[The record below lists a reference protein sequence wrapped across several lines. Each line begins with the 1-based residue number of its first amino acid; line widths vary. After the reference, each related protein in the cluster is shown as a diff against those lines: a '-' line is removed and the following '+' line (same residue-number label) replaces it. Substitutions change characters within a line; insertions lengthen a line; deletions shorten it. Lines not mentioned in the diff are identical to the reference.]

1 MSEQQASPF
10 DPRVVLGMVLF
21 GAAVFIALLWM
32 IGSGMTGGSTNDGG
46 GHAGSKGL
54 NGYAAL
60 AGYLERRGYSVRR
73 AQNEGSL
80 DKPGLLVLTP
90 EFNTEGS
97 KLEELVQKR
106 RYTGPTLII
115 SPKWNA
121 VRAPQQM
128 KGAKQGW
135 VMLGD
140 ARTPEWPGF
149 LDDVGVGILQEGN
162 GTRAGWHA
170 SGIDGSL
177 PDAKQVLAG
186 TGDSLIPLVESRPGG
201 RILAALVRDP
211 GIYPRLEDMALSGD
225 AGDRDDK
232 ALYPLVVVFEPD
244 LLNNYGMA
252 RPENA
257 ELADRLF
264 AAVGQGT
271 DRQVTF
277 DLTLNGHARSANLLT
292 LAFQP
297 PFLAATLCFLIA
309 ALVAGWRAFL
319 RFGPPR
325 RSGPAIAFG
334 KRALV
339 SNAAALIRRT
349 RRLHLIGGP
358 YAEHARERLAKALA
372 LPRMADAEA
381 TETAIDRALAS
392 RRGDAPPFSVIAA
405 RLRAARGP
413 WDMLRAAQDLHSLE
427 RTLKR

>member
-1 MSEQQASPF
+1 MSDQNASPF

-21 GAAVFIALLWM
+21 GALVFVALLWM
-32 IGSGMTGGSTNDGG
+32 IGAGMTGGSTNDGG
-46 GHAGSKGL
+46 GHVGGKGL

-60 AGYLERRGYSVRR
+60 AGYLERRGYTVRR
-73 AQNEGSL
+73 TQNEGAL

-90 EFNTEGS
+90 ERYTEGS

-106 RYTGPTLII
+106 RYVGPTLII
-115 SPKWNA
+115 SPKWVA
-121 VRAPQQM
+121 IPASQQM

-135 VMLGD
+135 VVLGD
-140 ARTPEWPGF
+140 TETPDWKGF
-149 LDDVGVGILQEGN
+149 LDDVGVDIKQEGN

-170 SGIDGSL
+170 DGLEGVL

-186 TGDSLIPLVESRPGG
+186 SGESLLPLVESQPGG
-201 RILAALVRDP
+201 RILAAVVRDA
-211 GIYPRLEDMALSGD
+211 GIYPRLEAMELSGEK
-225 AGDRDDK
+225 GDRDDK
-232 ALYPLVVVFEPD
+232 ELYPLVLVFEPD

-252 RPENA
+252 RSENA
-257 ELADRLF
+257 QLADKLF
-264 AAVGQGT
+264 AAVGQGAN
-271 DRQVTF
+271 DQVTF

-297 PFLAATLCFLIA
+297 PYLAATLCFLIA
-309 ALVAGWRAFL
+309 ALAAGWRAFL

-358 YAEHARERLAKALA
+358 YAEHARERLARALA

-381 TETAIDRALAS
+381 TEAAIDRALAG
-392 RRGDAPPFSVIAA
+392 RRGDAQPFSVIAA